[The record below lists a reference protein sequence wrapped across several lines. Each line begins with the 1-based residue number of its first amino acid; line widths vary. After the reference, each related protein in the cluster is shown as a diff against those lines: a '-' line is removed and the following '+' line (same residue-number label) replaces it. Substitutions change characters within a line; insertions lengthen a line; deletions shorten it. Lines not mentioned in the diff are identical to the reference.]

1 MSREQS
7 NRIAY
12 LVACVG
18 AFAERHGLTNQ
29 SSYQYLRLY
38 KGTDFLRDYYDIEH
52 TFSIDEA
59 VEDLT
64 VICQRNGGALAWNY
78 IMAQIRRFNLSILLK
93 PFSTMN
99 KDAQFLIECLTE
111 DLIAMLMDTYG
122 VSLDEAADQLYN
134 SRTYSLLENEDS
146 GLYYQSAVYVF
157 DMLQEEL

>member
-1 MSREQS
+1 MKKMIIFLCFGIFFVTLQTQKLIYSMSREQS

-64 VICQRNGGALAWNY
+64 VICQRNGGALA
-78 IMAQIRRFNLSILLK
+78 
-93 PFSTMN
+93 
-99 KDAQFLIECLTE
+99 
-111 DLIAMLMDTYG
+111 
-122 VSLDEAADQLYN
+122 
-134 SRTYSLLENEDS
+134 
-146 GLYYQSAVYVF
+146 
-157 DMLQEEL
+157 

>member
-18 AFAERHGLTNQ
+18 AFAERHGLSNQ

-78 IMAQIRRFNLSILLK
+78 IMAITLE
-93 PFSTMN
+93 
-99 KDAQFLIECLTE
+99 QFQKKVEYITPTIQYFFATE
-111 DLIAMLMDTYG
+111 RAIAFLHH
-122 VSLDEAADQLYN
+122 E
-134 SRTYSLLENEDS
+134 
-146 GLYYQSAVYVF
+146 
-157 DMLQEEL
+157 

>member
-1 MSREQS
+1 MSQKPEKIENIRRFLGFCLRMSKKYCIFAAQKFIYSMSREQS

-18 AFAERHGLTNQ
+18 AFAERHGLSNQ

-64 VICQRNGGALAWNY
+64 VICQRNGGALA
-78 IMAQIRRFNLSILLK
+78 
-93 PFSTMN
+93 
-99 KDAQFLIECLTE
+99 
-111 DLIAMLMDTYG
+111 
-122 VSLDEAADQLYN
+122 
-134 SRTYSLLENEDS
+134 
-146 GLYYQSAVYVF
+146 
-157 DMLQEEL
+157 

>member
-1 MSREQS
+1 MISLNPLYTKYIIKFFRTKNLQVWYIFCNFAPQKFIYTMSREQS

-52 TFSIDEA
+52 AFSIDEA

-64 VICQRNGGALAWNY
+64 VICQRNGGALA
-78 IMAQIRRFNLSILLK
+78 
-93 PFSTMN
+93 
-99 KDAQFLIECLTE
+99 
-111 DLIAMLMDTYG
+111 
-122 VSLDEAADQLYN
+122 
-134 SRTYSLLENEDS
+134 
-146 GLYYQSAVYVF
+146 
-157 DMLQEEL
+157 

>member
-1 MSREQS
+1 MQVWYIFCNFAPQKLIYTMSREQS

-64 VICQRNGGALAWNY
+64 VICQRNGGALA
-78 IMAQIRRFNLSILLK
+78 
-93 PFSTMN
+93 
-99 KDAQFLIECLTE
+99 
-111 DLIAMLMDTYG
+111 
-122 VSLDEAADQLYN
+122 
-134 SRTYSLLENEDS
+134 
-146 GLYYQSAVYVF
+146 
-157 DMLQEEL
+157 

>member
-1 MSREQS
+1 MLFYFANSLYTKYIIKIFRAKNLQVWYIFCNFAPQKFIYTMSREQS

-64 VICQRNGGALAWNY
+64 VICQRNGGALA
-78 IMAQIRRFNLSILLK
+78 
-93 PFSTMN
+93 
-99 KDAQFLIECLTE
+99 
-111 DLIAMLMDTYG
+111 
-122 VSLDEAADQLYN
+122 
-134 SRTYSLLENEDS
+134 
-146 GLYYQSAVYVF
+146 
-157 DMLQEEL
+157 

>member
-1 MSREQS
+1 MVKYNPKKHFFTSKLAYVEKILYFCIAKIYLLCMSREQS

-18 AFAERHGLTNQ
+18 AFAERHGLSNQ

-64 VICQRNGGALAWNY
+64 IICQRNGGALA
-78 IMAQIRRFNLSILLK
+78 
-93 PFSTMN
+93 
-99 KDAQFLIECLTE
+99 
-111 DLIAMLMDTYG
+111 
-122 VSLDEAADQLYN
+122 
-134 SRTYSLLENEDS
+134 
-146 GLYYQSAVYVF
+146 
-157 DMLQEEL
+157 

>member
-78 IMAQIRRFNLSILLK
+78 IMVQIRWLIPSH
-93 PFSTMN
+93 FSTMN

-157 DMLQEEL
+157 DMLQEELSC